1 MRGIRD
7 EVAALRNN
15 GITGVS
21 NTHINDPDVIPLWFG
36 EGDLPT
42 PDFIRD
48 ACVDA
53 LQRGETFYNHNRG
66 RADLRDAIKAYL
78 ERLYGIDINPDRVT
92 VPGSTMMGITI
103 SAQMALGRGDHG
115 LIVSPA
121 WPNIELAFQITGAD
135 FKHVRQRQENGR
147 WRLELDDLFE
157 ATQPNTRAIFVNSPC
172 NPSGWVM
179 RPEEQMQLLE
189 FCRERNI
196 LLIADEVYH
205 RTVFDA
211 PVAPSFLTIAKDD
224 DPVVVVSG
232 FSKAWAMTGW
242 RVGWVVAPA
251 FAAEQLG
258 VMSECF
264 NTGAASFVQ
273 IGALTALDE
282 GEQWVKTLTQQYQTG
297 REMTLEILGDHPRIE
312 ISRPEGAFY
321 AFPRVRGIASS
332 LEFVKGVLAEE
343 NVGLAPGYTFG
354 PGNEE
359 HFRLCY
365 AQSHERLR
373 EALHRVVRYIDR
385 LPA

>member
-21 NTHINDPDVIPLWFG
+21 NTRINDPEVIPLWFG

-53 LQRGETFYNHNRG
+53 LKRGETFYNHNRG
-66 RADLRDAIKAYL
+66 REDLRDAIKAYL
-78 ERLYGIDINPDRVT
+78 DRLYGIDINPDRVT

-121 WPNIELAFQITGAD
+121 WPNIELAFRITGAD
-135 FKHVRQRQENGR
+135 FEHVRQRQENGR
-147 WRLELDDLFE
+147 WRLDLDDLFE
-157 ATQPNTRAIFVNSPC
+157 AIQPNTRAIFVNSPC

-189 FCRERNI
+189 LCRERNI

-205 RTVFDA
+205 RTIFDA

-251 FAAEQLG
+251 YAAEQLG

-273 IGALTALDE
+273 IGALTALEE
-282 GEQWVKTLTQQYQTG
+282 GEQWVQTLTQQYKTG

-321 AFPRVRGIASS
+321 AFPRVRGIESS

-373 EALHRVVRYIDR
+373 EALHRVVHYIDR